1 MWTILTHQQRYVRM
15 VINLHSLR
23 AFVVL
28 SVLPGLRVS
37 RGAQR
42 DSDCVWYGVRFRT
55 KVLREDVLK
64 EAQWPTEPQDLGG
77 YAHPAVSPLVPEL
90 LLNKI
95 TLAQL

>member
-1 MWTILTHQQRYVRM
+1 M
-15 VINLHSLR
+15 VCH
-23 AFVVL
+23 
-28 SVLPGLRVS
+28 
-37 RGAQR
+37 
-42 DSDCVWYGVRFRT
+42 RFRT